1 LKNAGEAVTEAQ
13 GMRMPFTIEEF
24 CDLVRI
30 LEEKLEWRPDLRRLA
45 LADEL
50 LSLLE
55 QVAKL
60 SVYRRRRSQELA
72 NTQTRTGV
80 AELARTKHVW
90 QIMDG
95 YTFAPEL
102 AASPS

>member
-1 LKNAGEAVTEAQ
+1 
-13 GMRMPFTIEEF
+13 MRMPFTIEEF

-30 LEEKLEWRPDLRRLA
+30 LEEKFEWRPALRRLV
-45 LADEL
+45 LTDGL

-60 SVYRRRRSQELA
+60 SMYRRRRSQELA
-72 NTQTRTGV
+72 ATQTRTGV
-80 AELARTKHVW
+80 AELVRTKQVW

-95 YTFAPEL
+95 YTFALEL